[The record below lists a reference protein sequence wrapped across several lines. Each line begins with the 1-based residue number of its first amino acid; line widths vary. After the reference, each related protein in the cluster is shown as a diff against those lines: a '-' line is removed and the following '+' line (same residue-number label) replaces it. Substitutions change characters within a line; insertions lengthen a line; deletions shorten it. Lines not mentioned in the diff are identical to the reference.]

1 MQLATLKQMASL
13 SKIHH
18 IVTLSS
24 TQACCCQQSNAYFKG
39 ISLERV
45 TAYPQDIVHQ
55 CCCSLNMK
63 TVLRVKN
70 FHWNIFVNG
79 WKFTKLTTCKNFALY
94 GISLEYCHL
103 IGQNR
108 HNISW
113 TLYVLIANI
122 LTSASMVSVTFY
134 SWSAVAISLPWMM
147 LIKSHSSMPPLGCC
161 RVLNSTSVFCKRTLF
176 RASLQGS
183 HWSVMSLL
191 LFCVSHSS
199 SASHPTVAYN
209 LDMQQSEWSAFVW
222 VYYLKAGIKYSCMS
236 FYRLSQCCG
245 ISSWHGWYCRENS

>member
-1 MQLATLKQMASL
+1 MQLAIQKQMASL

-18 IVTLSS
+18 IVTLIHLSLLLS
-24 TQACCCQQSNAYFKG
+24 AKQCLLHRYLLGVSLLQMRQLIPRILSVNAVVVWTWKLCCMSKIFIEIFCQRLKIHEINDLQ
-39 ISLERV
+39 
-45 TAYPQDIVHQ
+45 
-55 CCCSLNMK
+55 
-63 TVLRVKN
+63 
-70 FHWNIFVNG
+70 
-79 WKFTKLTTCKNFALY
+79 KFCTIRY
-94 GISLEYCHL
+94 ILEYCHL

-108 HNISW
+108 HNIGW

-122 LTSASMVSVTFY
+122 LTSASMVSVTSY

-147 LIKSHSSMPPLGCC
+147 LIKSQSSMPPLGCC
-161 RVLNSTSVFCKRTLF
+161 RVLNSTSVFCKRTLS

-183 HWSVMSLL
+183 HWSVMSLP

-222 VYYLKAGIKYSCMS
+222 VYYWGE
-236 FYRLSQCCG
+236 
-245 ISSWHGWYCRENS
+245 RERAPH